1 MISQEF
7 QFEAP
12 STLNEALAL
21 LDRHGEDAK
30 VLSGGMSL
38 VPVMTLGLFHTDVII
53 SLNHMEELAGVREEK
68 ETLCIGA
75 LTTHYEVATNPL
87 IREHAPLL
95 AEAAGKIGDVQIR
108 NRGTLGGS
116 IAHADPAAD
125 YLPVALVLGARFHL
139 KSRGSERTVDAGDF
153 FQGLMM
159 TALEPNEL
167 LTEVT
172 VPKLV
177 SGSGSSYQRL
187 HRVEGNFAIVAAA
200 AIIEPGFRGSRLGLG
215 GVGPV
220 PVRVDIDRHLQGG
233 LTDAGVN
240 AIGDAAYEASADA
253 YGDLNGSAEYRREMS
268 RVFARRV
275 VRKAAESVR

>member
-38 VPVMTLGLFHTDVII
+38 VPVMTLGLLETDMII
-53 SLNHMEELAGVREEK
+53 SLNHIEELVGVREDR
-68 ETLCIGA
+68 ETLRIGA
-75 LTTHYEVATNPL
+75 LTTHDEVATNPI

-95 AEAAGKIGDVQIR
+95 ADAAEMIGDVQIR

-139 KSRGSERTVDAGDF
+139 KSRGGERTVDAKDF

-159 TALEPNEL
+159 TAL
-167 LTEVT
+167 
-172 VPKLV
+172 
-177 SGSGSSYQRL
+177 
-187 HRVEGNFAIVAAA
+187 
-200 AIIEPGFRGSRLGLG
+200 
-215 GVGPV
+215 
-220 PVRVDIDRHLQGG
+220 
-233 LTDAGVN
+233 
-240 AIGDAAYEASADA
+240 
-253 YGDLNGSAEYRREMS
+253 
-268 RVFARRV
+268 
-275 VRKAAESVR
+275 